1 MPVLL
6 EKVHFLC
13 WRRSLVGALLTPLGT
28 SKFVRLWAHPN
39 TLDETA
45 SHPYSTSFSSTSR
58 GVLVDMESSSPAGDL
73 SIRALHLTVSQVTSE
88 RTAWEGFSSVQAAH
102 SQSPTREHGLL
113 ILDCLDLSLAPLL
126 TFSVLFFTRKIG
138 LIIVSSS

>member
-1 MPVLL
+1 MPILL

-28 SKFVRLWAHPN
+28 PKFVRLRAHPN

-45 SHPYSTSFSSTSR
+45 SHPYSISFSSTSR

-73 SIRALHLTVSQVTSE
+73 SIRALHLTVGQVTSE
-88 RTAWEGFSSVQAAH
+88 RTAWEGFSS
-102 SQSPTREHGLL
+102 SP
-113 ILDCLDLSLAPLL
+113 DCPPPVANQRTWALDLRLPGFESCSIAYFLCLVFYP
-126 TFSVLFFTRKIG
+126 
-138 LIIVSSS
+138 